1 MNKQN
6 VILLLLVL
14 CLSGYA
20 KAQEYDLVIQNGR
33 LIDPK
38 SQTDAQM
45 DVAIK
50 EGKIA
55 QIAPSISGEKAAQVV
70 NAEGMAVV
78 PGLID
83 IHGHNFAGTR
93 ENSYLSDGLTA
104 VDPDGYTFRVGVTT
118 IVDCGGPGWKN
129 IHVFKRNI
137 IDPSKTRV
145 LAFMNIVGEGMRGG
159 EWEQDTTDM
168 NATITAE
175 AAMKYKEHV
184 VGFKVAHYSR
194 RDWTPIDR
202 AVQAGEIANMPV
214 IIDFGGSIA
223 FAPLRLR
230 ELFFERLR
238 PGDIYTHTFA
248 ELGGAREPIVEYETR
263 EFKPFVRE
271 AQERGI
277 VFDVG
282 YGGASFDFRQAI
294 PALEA
299 GFLPN
304 TISTDLHKGSMN
316 AAMKDIL
323 NIMSTFL
330 AMGVDLPK
338 VIELSTWAPAQVI
351 NREMLGHI
359 SEGSIADVTIL
370 GIREGNFG
378 FWDRNGYKI
387 DGDRRLECQM
397 TIKDGKIVYDLN
409 GIAEPVVLRQF
420 P

>member
-1 MNKQN
+1 MKK
-6 VILLLLVL
+6 VRLLVAL
-14 CLSGYA
+14 MAFLASGA
-20 KAQEYDLVIQNGR
+20 LLAQEYDIVIKGGHVIDAKSGTNGLR
-33 LIDPK
+33 
-38 SQTDAQM
+38 

-50 EGKIA
+50 DGKVARIA
-55 QIAPSISGEKAAQVV
+55 ASIPGDGATQVV
-70 NAEGMAVV
+70 NAKGMLVV

-129 IHVFKRNI
+129 IHIFKQNI
-137 IDPSKTRV
+137 IDPSRTRV

-159 EWEQDTTDM
+159 AWEQDTTDM
-168 NATITAE
+168 NAEITAQ
-175 AAMKYKEHV
+175 AALKYKEHV
-184 VGFKVAHYSR
+184 VGFKVAHYAR

-202 AVQAGEIANMPV
+202 AVQAGNIANMPV
-214 IIDFGGSIA
+214 IIDFGGSMA

-248 ELGGAREPIVEYETR
+248 ELGGAREPIVDYETR
-263 EFKPFVRE
+263 QFKPFVRE
-271 AQERGI
+271 AQEHGI

-294 PALEA
+294 PAIKA

-323 NIMSTFL
+323 NIMSKFL
-330 AMGVDLPK
+330 AMGVDLDK
-338 VIELSTWAPAQVI
+338 VIEMSTWAPAQVI
-351 NREMLGHI
+351 NREMLGNL
-359 SEGSIADVTIL
+359 SEGGIADVAIL
-370 GIREGNFG
+370 QLREGDFG

-387 DGDRRLECQM
+387 EGDKRFECQM
-397 TIKDGKIVYDLN
+397 TIRDGRIVYDLN
-409 GIAEPVVLRQF
+409 GIANPVVVSRR
-420 P
+420 

>member
-1 MNKQN
+1 MKQIN
-6 VILLLLVL
+6 ILVVLVALLFTGALQ
-14 CLSGYA
+14 
-20 KAQEYDLVIQNGR
+20 AQDYDLVIKGGR
-33 LIDPK
+33 VIDPK
-38 SQTDAQM
+38 SGIDGVM
-45 DVAIK
+45 DVAISN
-50 EGKIA
+50 GKIA
-55 QIAPSISGEKAAQVV
+55 KIASNIATSGAKQVV
-70 NAEGMAVV
+70 NASGLLVV

-93 ENSYLSDGLTA
+93 PNSYLSDGLTA

-129 IHVFKRNI
+129 IHIFKQNI

-145 LAFMNIVGEGMRGG
+145 LTFMNIVGEGMRGG
-159 EWEQDTTDM
+159 AYEQDTTDM
-168 NATITAE
+168 DAVLAGQ
-175 AAMKYKEHV
+175 AALKYKDHV
-184 VGFKVAHYSR
+184 VGFKVAHYAR

-202 AVQAGEIANMPV
+202 AVEAGNIADVPV
-214 IIDFGGSIA
+214 IIDFGGSRS

-230 ELFFERLR
+230 ELFFDHLR
-238 PGDIYTHTFA
+238 PGDIYTHVFA
-248 ELGGAREPIVEYETR
+248 ELGGSREPVVDYETR
-263 EFKPFVRE
+263 QFKPFVRE

-294 PALEA
+294 PAIEA

-330 AMGVDLPK
+330 AMGVDLNK
-338 VIELSTWAPAQVI
+338 VIDMSTWAPAKTI
-351 NREMLGHI
+351 KREMLGNL
-359 SEGSIADVTIL
+359 SEGGIADVTIL
-370 GIREGNFG
+370 GLREGDFG

-387 DGDRRLECQM
+387 DGDKRFECQM
-397 TIKDGKIVYDLN
+397 TIKDGGIVYDLN
-409 GIAEPVVLRQF
+409 GIADPVVVGR
-420 P
+420 

>member
-1 MNKQN
+1 MMKK
-6 VILLLLVL
+6 I
-14 CLSGYA
+14 
-20 KAQEYDLVIQNGR
+20 R
-33 LIDPK
+33 LIAALMAFFALGVLQAQDYDIVIKGGHVIDAK
-38 SQTDAQM
+38 SGTDGLR

-50 EGKIA
+50 DGKVARIA
-55 QIAPSISGEKAAQVV
+55 ASIPGDGAKQVV
-70 NAEGMAVV
+70 NAKGMLVV

-129 IHVFKRNI
+129 IDIFKQNI

-159 EWEQDTTDM
+159 AWEQDTTDM
-168 NATITAE
+168 DAEITAQ
-175 AAMKYKEHV
+175 AALKYKEHV
-184 VGFKVAHYSR
+184 VGFKVAHYAR
-194 RDWTPIDR
+194 RDWIPIDR
-202 AVQAGEIANMPV
+202 AVQAGNIADMPV
-214 IIDFGGSIA
+214 IIDFGGSLA

-263 EFKPFVRE
+263 QFKPFVKE
-271 AQERGI
+271 AQDRGI
-277 VFDVG
+277 IFDVG

-294 PALEA
+294 PALKA

-323 NIMSTFL
+323 NIMSKFL
-330 AMGVDLPK
+330 AMGVDLDK
-338 VIELSTWAPAQVI
+338 VIEMSTWAPAQVI
-351 NREMLGHI
+351 KREMLGHL
-359 SEGSIADVTIL
+359 SEGGIADVAIL
-370 GIREGNFG
+370 QLREGDFG

-387 DGDRRLECQM
+387 EGDKRFECQM
-397 TIKDGKIVYDLN
+397 TIRDGRIVYDLN
-409 GIAEPVVLRQF
+409 GIANPVVVSRR
-420 P
+420 

>member
-1 MNKQN
+1 MEKIKF
-6 VILLLLVL
+6 ILLFVTVLQIGLVH
-14 CLSGYA
+14 
-20 KAQEYDLVIQNGR
+20 AQNYDLVIKGGHVIDAKNGFDG
-33 LIDPK
+33 I
-38 SQTDAQM
+38 M
-45 DVAIK
+45 DVAIT

-55 QIAPSISGEKAAQVV
+55 KIGSNISTSGTKQVVKAA
-70 NAEGMAVV
+70 GMLVV

-93 ENSYLSDGLTA
+93 PNSYLSDGLTA

-129 IHVFKRNI
+129 MHVFKENI

-159 EWEQDTTDM
+159 AYEQDTSDM
-168 NATITAE
+168 NAQKTAQ
-175 AAMKYKEHV
+175 AALNYKEHV
-184 VGFKVAHYSR
+184 VGFKVAHYGK
-194 RDWTPIDR
+194 RDWVPVDR
-202 AVQAGEIANMPV
+202 AVEAGNITNMPV
-214 IIDFGGSIA
+214 IIDFGGSMS

-230 ELFFERLR
+230 ELFFDHLR
-238 PGDIYTHTFA
+238 PGDIYTHVFA
-248 ELGGAREPIVEYETR
+248 ELGGAREPIVDYETR
-263 EFKPFVRE
+263 EFKPFVKE

-294 PALEA
+294 PSLEA
-299 GFLPN
+299 GFFPN

-316 AAMKDIL
+316 AAMKDML

-330 AMGVDLPK
+330 AMGADLNKIIEASTWEPAK
-338 VIELSTWAPAQVI
+338 VIQ
-351 NREMLGHI
+351 REMLGNL
-359 SEGSIADVTIL
+359 SEGGIADVAIL
-370 GIREGNFG
+370 QLREGEFG

-387 DGDRRLECQM
+387 SGDKRFENQM

-409 GIAEPVVLRQF
+409 GIADPVVYKQ
-420 P
+420 

>member
-1 MNKQN
+1 MMKKINL
-6 VILLLLVL
+6 VLLLATFL
-14 CLSGYA
+14 LSGMLQ
-20 KAQEYDLVIQNGR
+20 AQNYDLVIKNGHV
-33 LIDPK
+33 IDVK
-38 SQTDAQM
+38 NGIDGVM
-45 DVAIK
+45 DVAITA
-50 EGKIA
+50 GKISKIGPN
-55 QIAPSISGEKAAQVV
+55 IATSGAKQVVKAA
-70 NAEGMAVV
+70 GMLVV

-93 ENSYLSDGLTA
+93 PNSYLSDGLTA

-129 IHVFKRNI
+129 IDIFKENI

-159 EWEQDTTDM
+159 AYEQDTSDM
-168 NATITAE
+168 NAEITAQ
-175 AAMKYKEHV
+175 AALKYKDHV
-184 VGFKVAHYSR
+184 VGFKVAHYGK
-194 RDWTPIDR
+194 RDWVPVDR
-202 AVQAGEIANMPV
+202 AVEAGNIAGMPV
-214 IIDFGGSIA
+214 IIDFGGSMA

-230 ELFFERLR
+230 ELFFDHLR
-238 PGDIYTHTFA
+238 PGDIYTHVFA
-248 ELGGAREPIVEYETR
+248 ELGGAREPVVDYETR
-263 EFKPFVRE
+263 KFKPFVKE

-294 PALEA
+294 PSLEA
-299 GFLPN
+299 GFFPN

-330 AMGVDLPK
+330 AMGADLNKIIEASTWTPAK
-338 VIELSTWAPAQVI
+338 VIQ
-351 NREMLGHI
+351 REMLGNL
-359 SEGSIADVTIL
+359 SEGGIADVAIL
-370 GIREGNFG
+370 QLREGDFG

-387 DGDRRLECQM
+387 PGNKRFENQM

-409 GIAEPVVLRQF
+409 GIADPVVYKQ
-420 P
+420 